1 MDDSNSRSQV
11 KTHLLKKLLS
21 QSNCH
26 SLKFS
31 NCINP
36 AVGNSIN
43 HANANI
49 TNGENPSESLNF
61 LTKVLNENELASGN
75 IAQLDQTIRLA
86 FDKQTVLI
94 TANSDSN
101 SRDSS
106 SKVFAKSVIDLYDIM
121 FVNAKAFWGLPWI
134 LRSDAVNRVQ
144 KNVDDTLFLLA
155 ENLIDG
161 IYQNYGPNVNL
172 RKLKIAKSSIGVITV
187 LMNHVGL
194 LFATVVQVE
203 NRPKLYYYEE
213 SYTYAAGGND
223 RMTLPAGFSSAV
235 NDNNTLLYCSTFPA
249 FQNIL
254 YGDALA

>member
-1 MDDSNSRSQV
+1 MVNGR
-11 KTHLLKKLLS
+11 LLLPISGKDALTKKLLS

-26 SLKFS
+26 SPEFS

-36 AVGNSIN
+36 VVGNSIN

-49 TNGENPSESLNF
+49 TNGGNPTESLNF
-61 LTKVLNENELASGN
+61 LTNVLNENELASGN

-86 FDKQTVLI
+86 IDKQIVLM

-106 SKVFAKSVIDLYDIM
+106 SKVFAKSVIDLYDII
-121 FVNAKAFWGLPWI
+121 FVNEKAFWGLPWI
-134 LRSDAVNRVQ
+134 LRSDAVDRVQ

-161 IYQNYGPNVNL
+161 IYQNYGPHVNL
-172 RKLKIAKSSIGVITV
+172 SKLKIVWV
-187 LMNHVGL
+187 LL
-194 LFATVVQVE
+194 LYQLIILDSLFVTVVQVE
-203 NRPKLYYYEE
+203 NRPKLYYYDE

-223 RMTLPAGFSSAV
+223 RMTLPAGFS
-235 NDNNTLLYCSTFPA
+235 
-249 FQNIL
+249 
-254 YGDALA
+254 